1 MYQYRTGLGQVWVG
15 SQLPPSPSTNII
27 WLKPSD
33 DKRVLWEIRT
43 FNIYKEEWEVLT
55 SAALTAEGLLK
66 LIYSLEKKV
75 NSLEELK
82 VVLYDQVQSL
92 TDEEKLIARDN
103 IGAISEDDL
112 PEIVQQSG
120 TRTDAVMSQNS
131 VTEMFLTVNNI
142 LNDCT
147 RLPTYDPNTYKLTFK
162 TVNGATLE
170 IDFPIE
176 ELGLSYNPETESIE
190 FTNHAGE
197 VESIPVSAFV
207 KEYLGSVGDAIQITI
222 DNNNFI
228 HAVLLKNSINW
239 DNLSKELQLKIDN
252 AFSLEE
258 LEKHAVLYD
267 KVQTLEDSQKIQARQ
282 NIRAASQDDVNEINQ
297 ILFTQ
302 YTSLTM
308 SRTPTLFEKG
318 VSTQVTLN
326 WSTKFNNQEIEPDSI
341 SVKKGSQVLTSDKTL
356 KTIKDSISDTQ
367 VYSMTAVIKGIT
379 KTASV
384 TVSAYYPMYFGASI
398 KDSLVSSDILSLTK
412 QPIKAS
418 PSGNVTIEVEDNEY
432 IWLCVPSNMTINS
445 VKSGGF
451 DVPMAAPITVVV
463 NGKGNYKCYRS
474 ANKFVA
480 GTFVG
485 VIA

>member
-15 SQLPPSPSTNII
+15 SKLPPSPSTNII

-82 VVLYDQVQSL
+82 AVLYDQVQSL
-92 TDEEKLIARDN
+92 TD
-103 IGAISEDDL
+103 
-112 PEIVQQSG
+112 
-120 TRTDAVMSQNS
+120 
-131 VTEMFLTVNNI
+131 
-142 LNDCT
+142 
-147 RLPTYDPNTYKLTFK
+147 
-162 TVNGATLE
+162 
-170 IDFPIE
+170 
-176 ELGLSYNPETESIE
+176 
-190 FTNHAGE
+190 
-197 VESIPVSAFV
+197 
-207 KEYLGSVGDAIQITI
+207 
-222 DNNNFI
+222 
-228 HAVLLKNSINW
+228 
-239 DNLSKELQLKIDN
+239 
-252 AFSLEE
+252 
-258 LEKHAVLYD
+258 
-267 KVQTLEDSQKIQARQ
+267 SQKIQARQ
-282 NIRAASQDDVNEINQ
+282 NISAASQDDVNEINQ

>member
-75 NSLEELK
+75 DSLEELK

-92 TDEEKLIARDN
+92 TE
-103 IGAISEDDL
+103 
-112 PEIVQQSG
+112 
-120 TRTDAVMSQNS
+120 
-131 VTEMFLTVNNI
+131 
-142 LNDCT
+142 
-147 RLPTYDPNTYKLTFK
+147 
-162 TVNGATLE
+162 
-170 IDFPIE
+170 
-176 ELGLSYNPETESIE
+176 
-190 FTNHAGE
+190 
-197 VESIPVSAFV
+197 
-207 KEYLGSVGDAIQITI
+207 
-222 DNNNFI
+222 
-228 HAVLLKNSINW
+228 
-239 DNLSKELQLKIDN
+239 
-252 AFSLEE
+252 
-258 LEKHAVLYD
+258 
-267 KVQTLEDSQKIQARQ
+267 
-282 NIRAASQDDVNEINQ
+282 DVNEINQ

-451 DVPMAAPITVVV
+451 DVPMAAPITAVV

-480 GTFVG
+480 GTFVS

>member
-15 SQLPPSPSTNII
+15 SKLPPSPSTNII

-55 SAALTAEGLLK
+55 SAALTAEELLK

-75 NSLEELK
+75 DSLEELK

-92 TDEEKLIARDN
+92 TE
-103 IGAISEDDL
+103 
-112 PEIVQQSG
+112 
-120 TRTDAVMSQNS
+120 
-131 VTEMFLTVNNI
+131 
-142 LNDCT
+142 
-147 RLPTYDPNTYKLTFK
+147 
-162 TVNGATLE
+162 
-170 IDFPIE
+170 
-176 ELGLSYNPETESIE
+176 
-190 FTNHAGE
+190 
-197 VESIPVSAFV
+197 
-207 KEYLGSVGDAIQITI
+207 
-222 DNNNFI
+222 
-228 HAVLLKNSINW
+228 
-239 DNLSKELQLKIDN
+239 
-252 AFSLEE
+252 
-258 LEKHAVLYD
+258 
-267 KVQTLEDSQKIQARQ
+267 
-282 NIRAASQDDVNEINQ
+282 DVNEINQ

-318 VSTQVTLN
+318 VSTQVILN

-341 SVKKGSQVLTSDKTL
+341 SVKKGSQVLTSDKAL

-367 VYSMTAVIKGIT
+367 TYSMTAMIKGIT

-384 TVSAYYPMYFGASI
+384 TVNAYYPMYFGASI
-398 KDSLVSSDILSLTK
+398 KDALVSSEVLSLTK

>member
-15 SQLPPSPSTNII
+15 TKLPPSPSTNII

-75 NSLEELK
+75 DSLEELK

-92 TDEEKLIARDN
+92 TE
-103 IGAISEDDL
+103 
-112 PEIVQQSG
+112 
-120 TRTDAVMSQNS
+120 
-131 VTEMFLTVNNI
+131 
-142 LNDCT
+142 
-147 RLPTYDPNTYKLTFK
+147 
-162 TVNGATLE
+162 
-170 IDFPIE
+170 
-176 ELGLSYNPETESIE
+176 
-190 FTNHAGE
+190 
-197 VESIPVSAFV
+197 
-207 KEYLGSVGDAIQITI
+207 
-222 DNNNFI
+222 
-228 HAVLLKNSINW
+228 
-239 DNLSKELQLKIDN
+239 
-252 AFSLEE
+252 
-258 LEKHAVLYD
+258 
-267 KVQTLEDSQKIQARQ
+267 
-282 NIRAASQDDVNEINQ
+282 DVNEINH

>member
-15 SQLPPSPSTNII
+15 SQLPSSPSTNII

-75 NSLEELK
+75 DSLEELK

-92 TDEEKLIARDN
+92 TE
-103 IGAISEDDL
+103 
-112 PEIVQQSG
+112 
-120 TRTDAVMSQNS
+120 
-131 VTEMFLTVNNI
+131 
-142 LNDCT
+142 
-147 RLPTYDPNTYKLTFK
+147 
-162 TVNGATLE
+162 
-170 IDFPIE
+170 
-176 ELGLSYNPETESIE
+176 
-190 FTNHAGE
+190 
-197 VESIPVSAFV
+197 
-207 KEYLGSVGDAIQITI
+207 
-222 DNNNFI
+222 
-228 HAVLLKNSINW
+228 
-239 DNLSKELQLKIDN
+239 
-252 AFSLEE
+252 
-258 LEKHAVLYD
+258 
-267 KVQTLEDSQKIQARQ
+267 
-282 NIRAASQDDVNEINQ
+282 DVNEINQ

>member
-15 SQLPPSPSTNII
+15 TKLPPSPSTNII

-66 LIYSLEKKV
+66 RIYSLEKKV
-75 NSLEELK
+75 DSLEELK

-92 TDEEKLIARDN
+92 TE
-103 IGAISEDDL
+103 
-112 PEIVQQSG
+112 
-120 TRTDAVMSQNS
+120 
-131 VTEMFLTVNNI
+131 
-142 LNDCT
+142 
-147 RLPTYDPNTYKLTFK
+147 
-162 TVNGATLE
+162 
-170 IDFPIE
+170 
-176 ELGLSYNPETESIE
+176 
-190 FTNHAGE
+190 
-197 VESIPVSAFV
+197 
-207 KEYLGSVGDAIQITI
+207 
-222 DNNNFI
+222 
-228 HAVLLKNSINW
+228 
-239 DNLSKELQLKIDN
+239 
-252 AFSLEE
+252 
-258 LEKHAVLYD
+258 
-267 KVQTLEDSQKIQARQ
+267 
-282 NIRAASQDDVNEINQ
+282 DVNEINQ

>member
-15 SQLPPSPSTNII
+15 TKLPPSPSTNII

-75 NSLEELK
+75 DSLEELK
-82 VVLYDQVQSL
+82 GVLYDQVQSL
-92 TDEEKLIARDN
+92 TE
-103 IGAISEDDL
+103 
-112 PEIVQQSG
+112 
-120 TRTDAVMSQNS
+120 
-131 VTEMFLTVNNI
+131 
-142 LNDCT
+142 
-147 RLPTYDPNTYKLTFK
+147 
-162 TVNGATLE
+162 
-170 IDFPIE
+170 
-176 ELGLSYNPETESIE
+176 
-190 FTNHAGE
+190 
-197 VESIPVSAFV
+197 
-207 KEYLGSVGDAIQITI
+207 
-222 DNNNFI
+222 
-228 HAVLLKNSINW
+228 
-239 DNLSKELQLKIDN
+239 
-252 AFSLEE
+252 
-258 LEKHAVLYD
+258 
-267 KVQTLEDSQKIQARQ
+267 
-282 NIRAASQDDVNEINQ
+282 DVNEINQ

-318 VSTQVTLN
+318 VSTQVILN

-341 SVKKGSQVLTSDKTL
+341 SVKKGSQVLTSDKAL

-367 VYSMTAVIKGIT
+367 TYSMTAMIKGIT

-384 TVSAYYPMYFGASI
+384 TVNAYYPMYFGASI
-398 KDSLVSSDILSLTK
+398 KDALVSSEVLSLTK

>member
-15 SQLPPSPSTNII
+15 TKLPPSPSTNII

-55 SAALTAEGLLK
+55 SAALTAEELLK

-75 NSLEELK
+75 DSLEELK

-92 TDEEKLIARDN
+92 TE
-103 IGAISEDDL
+103 
-112 PEIVQQSG
+112 
-120 TRTDAVMSQNS
+120 
-131 VTEMFLTVNNI
+131 
-142 LNDCT
+142 
-147 RLPTYDPNTYKLTFK
+147 
-162 TVNGATLE
+162 
-170 IDFPIE
+170 
-176 ELGLSYNPETESIE
+176 
-190 FTNHAGE
+190 
-197 VESIPVSAFV
+197 
-207 KEYLGSVGDAIQITI
+207 
-222 DNNNFI
+222 
-228 HAVLLKNSINW
+228 
-239 DNLSKELQLKIDN
+239 
-252 AFSLEE
+252 
-258 LEKHAVLYD
+258 
-267 KVQTLEDSQKIQARQ
+267 
-282 NIRAASQDDVNEINQ
+282 DVNEINQ

>member
-15 SQLPPSPSTNII
+15 SKLPPSPSTNII

-33 DKRVLWEIRT
+33 DKRVLWEIRA

-55 SAALTAEGLLK
+55 SAALTAEELLK

-75 NSLEELK
+75 DSLEELK

-92 TDEEKLIARDN
+92 TE
-103 IGAISEDDL
+103 
-112 PEIVQQSG
+112 
-120 TRTDAVMSQNS
+120 
-131 VTEMFLTVNNI
+131 
-142 LNDCT
+142 
-147 RLPTYDPNTYKLTFK
+147 
-162 TVNGATLE
+162 
-170 IDFPIE
+170 
-176 ELGLSYNPETESIE
+176 
-190 FTNHAGE
+190 
-197 VESIPVSAFV
+197 
-207 KEYLGSVGDAIQITI
+207 
-222 DNNNFI
+222 
-228 HAVLLKNSINW
+228 
-239 DNLSKELQLKIDN
+239 
-252 AFSLEE
+252 
-258 LEKHAVLYD
+258 
-267 KVQTLEDSQKIQARQ
+267 
-282 NIRAASQDDVNEINQ
+282 DVNEINQ

-318 VSTQVTLN
+318 VSTQVILN

>member
-75 NSLEELK
+75 DSLEELK

-92 TDEEKLIARDN
+92 TE
-103 IGAISEDDL
+103 
-112 PEIVQQSG
+112 
-120 TRTDAVMSQNS
+120 
-131 VTEMFLTVNNI
+131 
-142 LNDCT
+142 
-147 RLPTYDPNTYKLTFK
+147 
-162 TVNGATLE
+162 
-170 IDFPIE
+170 
-176 ELGLSYNPETESIE
+176 
-190 FTNHAGE
+190 
-197 VESIPVSAFV
+197 
-207 KEYLGSVGDAIQITI
+207 
-222 DNNNFI
+222 
-228 HAVLLKNSINW
+228 
-239 DNLSKELQLKIDN
+239 
-252 AFSLEE
+252 
-258 LEKHAVLYD
+258 
-267 KVQTLEDSQKIQARQ
+267 
-282 NIRAASQDDVNEINQ
+282 DVNEINQ

>member
-15 SQLPPSPSTNII
+15 TKLPPSPSTNII

-75 NSLEELK
+75 DSLEELK

-92 TDEEKLIARDN
+92 TE
-103 IGAISEDDL
+103 
-112 PEIVQQSG
+112 
-120 TRTDAVMSQNS
+120 
-131 VTEMFLTVNNI
+131 
-142 LNDCT
+142 
-147 RLPTYDPNTYKLTFK
+147 
-162 TVNGATLE
+162 
-170 IDFPIE
+170 
-176 ELGLSYNPETESIE
+176 
-190 FTNHAGE
+190 
-197 VESIPVSAFV
+197 
-207 KEYLGSVGDAIQITI
+207 
-222 DNNNFI
+222 
-228 HAVLLKNSINW
+228 
-239 DNLSKELQLKIDN
+239 
-252 AFSLEE
+252 
-258 LEKHAVLYD
+258 
-267 KVQTLEDSQKIQARQ
+267 
-282 NIRAASQDDVNEINQ
+282 DVNEINQ

>member
-15 SQLPPSPSTNII
+15 TKLPPSHGTNII

-55 SAALTAEGLLK
+55 SAALTAEELLK

-75 NSLEELK
+75 DSLEELK

-92 TDEEKLIARDN
+92 TE
-103 IGAISEDDL
+103 
-112 PEIVQQSG
+112 
-120 TRTDAVMSQNS
+120 
-131 VTEMFLTVNNI
+131 
-142 LNDCT
+142 
-147 RLPTYDPNTYKLTFK
+147 
-162 TVNGATLE
+162 
-170 IDFPIE
+170 
-176 ELGLSYNPETESIE
+176 
-190 FTNHAGE
+190 
-197 VESIPVSAFV
+197 
-207 KEYLGSVGDAIQITI
+207 
-222 DNNNFI
+222 
-228 HAVLLKNSINW
+228 
-239 DNLSKELQLKIDN
+239 
-252 AFSLEE
+252 
-258 LEKHAVLYD
+258 
-267 KVQTLEDSQKIQARQ
+267 
-282 NIRAASQDDVNEINQ
+282 DVNEINQ

-341 SVKKGSQVLTSDKTL
+341 SVKKGSQVLTSDKAL

-367 VYSMTAVIKGIT
+367 TYSMTAMIKGIT

-384 TVSAYYPMYFGASI
+384 TVNAYYPMYFGASI
-398 KDSLVSSDILSLTK
+398 KDALVSSEVLSLTK

-418 PSGNVTIEVEDNEY
+418 PSGNVTIEVEANEY

-451 DVPMAAPITVVV
+451 DVPMAAPVTVAV

>member
-15 SQLPPSPSTNII
+15 TKLPPSPSTNII

-92 TDEEKLIARDN
+92 TE
-103 IGAISEDDL
+103 
-112 PEIVQQSG
+112 
-120 TRTDAVMSQNS
+120 
-131 VTEMFLTVNNI
+131 
-142 LNDCT
+142 
-147 RLPTYDPNTYKLTFK
+147 
-162 TVNGATLE
+162 
-170 IDFPIE
+170 
-176 ELGLSYNPETESIE
+176 
-190 FTNHAGE
+190 
-197 VESIPVSAFV
+197 
-207 KEYLGSVGDAIQITI
+207 
-222 DNNNFI
+222 
-228 HAVLLKNSINW
+228 
-239 DNLSKELQLKIDN
+239 
-252 AFSLEE
+252 
-258 LEKHAVLYD
+258 
-267 KVQTLEDSQKIQARQ
+267 
-282 NIRAASQDDVNEINQ
+282 DVNEINQ

>member
-15 SQLPPSPSTNII
+15 SKLPPSPSTNII

-75 NSLEELK
+75 DSLEELK

-92 TDEEKLIARDN
+92 TE
-103 IGAISEDDL
+103 
-112 PEIVQQSG
+112 
-120 TRTDAVMSQNS
+120 
-131 VTEMFLTVNNI
+131 
-142 LNDCT
+142 
-147 RLPTYDPNTYKLTFK
+147 
-162 TVNGATLE
+162 
-170 IDFPIE
+170 
-176 ELGLSYNPETESIE
+176 
-190 FTNHAGE
+190 
-197 VESIPVSAFV
+197 
-207 KEYLGSVGDAIQITI
+207 
-222 DNNNFI
+222 
-228 HAVLLKNSINW
+228 
-239 DNLSKELQLKIDN
+239 
-252 AFSLEE
+252 
-258 LEKHAVLYD
+258 
-267 KVQTLEDSQKIQARQ
+267 
-282 NIRAASQDDVNEINQ
+282 DVNEINQ

-318 VSTQVTLN
+318 VSTQVILN

>member
-15 SQLPPSPSTNII
+15 TKLPPSPSTNII

-55 SAALTAEGLLK
+55 SAALTAEELLK
-66 LIYSLEKKV
+66 RIYSLEKKV
-75 NSLEELK
+75 DSLEELK

-92 TDEEKLIARDN
+92 TE
-103 IGAISEDDL
+103 
-112 PEIVQQSG
+112 
-120 TRTDAVMSQNS
+120 
-131 VTEMFLTVNNI
+131 
-142 LNDCT
+142 
-147 RLPTYDPNTYKLTFK
+147 
-162 TVNGATLE
+162 
-170 IDFPIE
+170 
-176 ELGLSYNPETESIE
+176 
-190 FTNHAGE
+190 
-197 VESIPVSAFV
+197 
-207 KEYLGSVGDAIQITI
+207 
-222 DNNNFI
+222 
-228 HAVLLKNSINW
+228 
-239 DNLSKELQLKIDN
+239 
-252 AFSLEE
+252 
-258 LEKHAVLYD
+258 
-267 KVQTLEDSQKIQARQ
+267 
-282 NIRAASQDDVNEINQ
+282 DVNEINQ

>member
-15 SQLPPSPSTNII
+15 TKLPPSPSTNII

-75 NSLEELK
+75 DSLEELK

-92 TDEEKLIARDN
+92 TE
-103 IGAISEDDL
+103 
-112 PEIVQQSG
+112 
-120 TRTDAVMSQNS
+120 
-131 VTEMFLTVNNI
+131 
-142 LNDCT
+142 
-147 RLPTYDPNTYKLTFK
+147 
-162 TVNGATLE
+162 
-170 IDFPIE
+170 
-176 ELGLSYNPETESIE
+176 
-190 FTNHAGE
+190 
-197 VESIPVSAFV
+197 
-207 KEYLGSVGDAIQITI
+207 
-222 DNNNFI
+222 
-228 HAVLLKNSINW
+228 
-239 DNLSKELQLKIDN
+239 
-252 AFSLEE
+252 
-258 LEKHAVLYD
+258 
-267 KVQTLEDSQKIQARQ
+267 
-282 NIRAASQDDVNEINQ
+282 DVNEINQ

-302 YTSLTM
+302 YISLTM

>member
-15 SQLPPSPSTNII
+15 SKLPPSPSTNII

-75 NSLEELK
+75 DSLEELK

-92 TDEEKLIARDN
+92 TE
-103 IGAISEDDL
+103 
-112 PEIVQQSG
+112 
-120 TRTDAVMSQNS
+120 
-131 VTEMFLTVNNI
+131 
-142 LNDCT
+142 
-147 RLPTYDPNTYKLTFK
+147 
-162 TVNGATLE
+162 
-170 IDFPIE
+170 
-176 ELGLSYNPETESIE
+176 
-190 FTNHAGE
+190 
-197 VESIPVSAFV
+197 
-207 KEYLGSVGDAIQITI
+207 
-222 DNNNFI
+222 
-228 HAVLLKNSINW
+228 
-239 DNLSKELQLKIDN
+239 
-252 AFSLEE
+252 
-258 LEKHAVLYD
+258 
-267 KVQTLEDSQKIQARQ
+267 
-282 NIRAASQDDVNEINQ
+282 DVNEINQ

-341 SVKKGSQVLTSDKTL
+341 SVKKGSQVLTSDKAL

-367 VYSMTAVIKGIT
+367 TYSMTAMIKGIT

-384 TVSAYYPMYFGASI
+384 TVNAYYPMYFGASI
-398 KDSLVSSDILSLTK
+398 KDALVSSEVLSLTK

-418 PSGNVTIEVEDNEY
+418 PSGNVTIEVEANEY

-451 DVPMAAPITVVV
+451 DVPMAAPVTVAV

>member
-15 SQLPPSPSTNII
+15 SKLPPSPSTNII

-75 NSLEELK
+75 DSLEELK

-92 TDEEKLIARDN
+92 TE
-103 IGAISEDDL
+103 
-112 PEIVQQSG
+112 
-120 TRTDAVMSQNS
+120 
-131 VTEMFLTVNNI
+131 
-142 LNDCT
+142 
-147 RLPTYDPNTYKLTFK
+147 
-162 TVNGATLE
+162 
-170 IDFPIE
+170 
-176 ELGLSYNPETESIE
+176 
-190 FTNHAGE
+190 
-197 VESIPVSAFV
+197 
-207 KEYLGSVGDAIQITI
+207 
-222 DNNNFI
+222 
-228 HAVLLKNSINW
+228 
-239 DNLSKELQLKIDN
+239 
-252 AFSLEE
+252 
-258 LEKHAVLYD
+258 
-267 KVQTLEDSQKIQARQ
+267 
-282 NIRAASQDDVNEINQ
+282 DVNEINQ

-318 VSTQVTLN
+318 VSTQVILN

-367 VYSMTAVIKGIT
+367 VYSMMAVIKGIT

-451 DVPMAAPITVVV
+451 DVPMAAPVTVAV

>member
-92 TDEEKLIARDN
+92 TE
-103 IGAISEDDL
+103 
-112 PEIVQQSG
+112 
-120 TRTDAVMSQNS
+120 
-131 VTEMFLTVNNI
+131 
-142 LNDCT
+142 
-147 RLPTYDPNTYKLTFK
+147 
-162 TVNGATLE
+162 
-170 IDFPIE
+170 
-176 ELGLSYNPETESIE
+176 
-190 FTNHAGE
+190 
-197 VESIPVSAFV
+197 
-207 KEYLGSVGDAIQITI
+207 
-222 DNNNFI
+222 
-228 HAVLLKNSINW
+228 
-239 DNLSKELQLKIDN
+239 
-252 AFSLEE
+252 
-258 LEKHAVLYD
+258 
-267 KVQTLEDSQKIQARQ
+267 
-282 NIRAASQDDVNEINQ
+282 DVNEINQ

-341 SVKKGSQVLTSDKTL
+341 SVKKGSQVLTSDKAL

-367 VYSMTAVIKGIT
+367 TYSMTAMIKGIT

-384 TVSAYYPMYFGASI
+384 TVNAYYPMYFGASI
-398 KDSLVSSDILSLTK
+398 KDALVSSEVLSLTK

-418 PSGNVTIEVEDNEY
+418 PSGNVTIEVEANEY

-451 DVPMAAPITVVV
+451 DVPMAAPVTVAV

>member
-15 SQLPPSPSTNII
+15 TKLPPSPSTNII

-75 NSLEELK
+75 DSLEELK

-92 TDEEKLIARDN
+92 TE
-103 IGAISEDDL
+103 
-112 PEIVQQSG
+112 
-120 TRTDAVMSQNS
+120 
-131 VTEMFLTVNNI
+131 
-142 LNDCT
+142 
-147 RLPTYDPNTYKLTFK
+147 
-162 TVNGATLE
+162 
-170 IDFPIE
+170 
-176 ELGLSYNPETESIE
+176 
-190 FTNHAGE
+190 
-197 VESIPVSAFV
+197 
-207 KEYLGSVGDAIQITI
+207 
-222 DNNNFI
+222 
-228 HAVLLKNSINW
+228 
-239 DNLSKELQLKIDN
+239 
-252 AFSLEE
+252 
-258 LEKHAVLYD
+258 
-267 KVQTLEDSQKIQARQ
+267 
-282 NIRAASQDDVNEINQ
+282 DVNEINQ

-318 VSTQVTLN
+318 VSTQVILN

-341 SVKKGSQVLTSDKTL
+341 SVKKGSQVLTSDKAL

-384 TVSAYYPMYFGASI
+384 TVSAYYPMYFGASM